1 MYVNTNEAV
10 FPQNNYQVTMLM
22 QMSFEEAQALH
33 QCLHDCHPIDSNEEK
48 LKDSIENALY
58 YSIETINDYIRLS

>member
-1 MYVNTNEAV
+1 MYVHTNETP
-10 FPQNNYQVTMLM
+10 FPTNNYQVTLLV

-48 LKDSIENALY
+48 LKATIENELY
-58 YSIETINDYIRLS
+58 FSIETINDYIRLS